1 MSKENIINYIDLNP
15 GLGKTHWAIEKIKTF
30 LDSFE
35 SDGVMIYVAPTL
47 ALLKEVH
54 QSLIN
59 YGYTED
65 NIKLITS
72 DTTKN
77 VLAEFPKMLR
87 GYTSYL
93 EVRAQYY
100 KENKDIDSDMFYID
114 WVNHAAFNN
123 ASDGIEDGDVLL
135 ITHEVFWRSN
145 LGSPDNPIPNR
156 DKMTII
162 LDETRECFL
171 DSLTVYANGEGL
183 LERCLKYF
191 GIKDKKRF
199 SEIPIELLEGQN
211 LAIALPEV
219 YNKLAVKGVQ
229 KLNDIIARS
238 GSSVFV
244 KISTK
249 TAENDKVNL
258 VINFIQIPFRTL
270 DGWKSVTIIA
280 SFYTQSQL
288 YHIIEASEV
297 FKDST
302 TVPVFKQVNIS
313 DRVRC
318 EDRIEA
324 IRARYK
330 ATDVVYVF
338 NTPVSINGYVEG
350 ILSYKPKSMPQDTY
364 EARLDSFFTE
374 YASVFPFKD
383 KKSLTR
389 SSVKRV
395 YTMIKE
401 SYYKLAKTEVSD
413 NEDGGYK
420 VASDFTRLFKLR
432 DKLGMLASEL
442 FCAQHPFE
450 YGCYTAYSIAKKWL
464 KDNPASN
471 KRFTQKDTRKPIL
484 LCINKKNFLSSDST
498 KELIDDVPEKVV
510 EGCDPLVGDSRG
522 LNSYLFYNVMLFLAS
537 VRPSPA
543 MVEWFSNY
551 CPKYD
556 ADVDRTL
563 GFCIQTIMR
572 CSLRNPKAKERV
584 LLVLPDRQLA
594 EQVCE
599 RFENLPTI
607 HTPEEFGYNPVS
619 IITSRSF
626 EREYDAESHK
636 EAMRRYMRRVSKTDE
651 YKQYRKEFMTSEY
664 NVALCSFIKQYLK
677 DHYSGITKT
686 TLYRKKRSLESRI
699 GYFESRRTPVSGA
712 ELTALEALKKELD
725 DVKNSLTQYNALVR
739 QATAQFRKKWDST
752 HFKQTKEEKLVKVVM
767 AEHKG
772 KYNALTD
779 AELLK
784 QYMTSRFPKPIM
796 RKKYTWVGQI
806 KEYEKRFTYL
816 DRALADSKVM
826 ELACGNNPIINDYYV
841 ALRNNLVSMQSY
853 VILFEKE
860 YESAKSQFEKTISE
874 SVERAHKVLSNV
886 NPVSDDFFP
895 RLQTTRRSKALNDA
909 LMVLFRATA
918 KTDAQYEEALKL
930 FDLG

>member
-15 GLGKTHWAIEKIKTF
+15 GLGKTHWAIEKIKLF

-59 YGYTED
+59 YGYTGD

-77 VLAEFPKMLR
+77 VLTEFPKMLR

-93 EVRAQYY
+93 EVRTQYY
-100 KENKDIDSDMFYID
+100 KENKDVDSDMFYID

-145 LGSPDNPIPNR
+145 LGSIDNPIPNR
-156 DKMTII
+156 DKMTVI

-199 SEIPIELLEGQN
+199 SEIPIELLEGRN

-219 YNKLAVKGVQ
+219 YDKLAVRGVQ

-249 TAENDKVNL
+249 NTEDDKVNL

-297 FKDST
+297 FKDSI

-330 ATDVVYVF
+330 ATDIVYVF
-338 NTPVSINGYVEG
+338 DTPISINGYVEG
-350 ILSYKPKSMPQDTY
+350 ILSYKPKSMSQDTY

-374 YASVFPFKD
+374 YASIFPFKD

-401 SYYKLAKTEVSD
+401 SYYKLVKTEVSD
-413 NEDGGYK
+413 NGDGGYEIT
-420 VASDFTRLFKLR
+420 SDFTRLFKLR

-510 EGCDPLVGDSRG
+510 KGCDPLVGDSRG

-651 YKQYRKEFMTSEY
+651 YKKYQKQYAASDYKVSLNAY
-664 NVALCSFIKQYLK
+664 IKDYLK
-677 DHYSGITKT
+677 DHYSGVSNVA
-686 TLYRKKRSLESRI
+686 LYKAKAKLESRI
-699 GYFESRRTPVSGA
+699 AFLEHVYSQVPNGEQQTLKDLKNDLEVVKSSLA
-712 ELTALEALKKELD
+712 EYK
-725 DVKNSLTQYNALVR
+725 SLVR

-752 HFKQTKEEKLVKVVM
+752 HFKQTKEEKFVKVLM

-772 KYNALTD
+772 KYGALTD

-784 QYMTSRFPKPIM
+784 QYVSARFPKSVM
-796 RKKYTWVGQI
+796 LKKYAWVKQM
-806 KEYEKRFTYL
+806 KSYEKRLLCL
-816 DRALADSKVM
+816 DRALADSRVM
-826 ELACGNNPIINDYYV
+826 QLENNPIVNDYYV
-841 ALRNNLVSMQSY
+841 TLRNNLESMRSY
-853 VILFEKE
+853 ITLFEKE
-860 YESAKSQFEKTISE
+860 QESAELLFKKTLSE
-874 SVERAHKVLSNV
+874 SVERAHKIMSSVI
-886 NPVSDDFFP
+886 PVSDDFFP
-895 RLQTTRRSKALNDA
+895 RLPTTRRSNFLNEALK
-909 LMVLFRATA
+909 VLFRATA
-918 KTDAQYEEALKL
+918 KTDAQYEEAFKL
-930 FDLG
+930 FDLA